1 MNQEIPKAPE
11 VEKKGEYIPLNIA
24 EDSQKKA
31 AIIDK
36 AVDAGKGTPDQAAIE
51 KRAAEAKIALAAES
65 QAAQDKAKNNQQTTL
80 SKINLLS

>member
-11 VEKKGEYIPLNIA
+11 VEKANLAPINIL
-24 EDSQKKA
+24 EDAQKKA